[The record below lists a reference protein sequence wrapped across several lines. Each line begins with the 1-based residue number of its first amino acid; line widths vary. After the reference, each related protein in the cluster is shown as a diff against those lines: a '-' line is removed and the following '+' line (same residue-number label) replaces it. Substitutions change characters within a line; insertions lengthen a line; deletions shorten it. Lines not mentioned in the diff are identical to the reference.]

1 MNSGATNAMPVPAAV
16 SAGVDFRLAID
27 AIPAL
32 VWMTLPDGH
41 VEYLNKRWVEYTGLN
56 LEYAV
61 GWGWE
66 SAIHPDDL
74 PGLMKYWVALL
85 ASGKPGETEARLRR
99 FDGVYL
105 WYLFRA
111 IPLHDEVGNVVKWY
125 GTNIE
130 IEDRK
135 RAEVLIAG
143 EKQILEMV
151 AKGQSLTAT
160 LEAVCRLVGELSP
173 GTLCSILLL
182 DWARHCFRHGAA
194 PELPESYN
202 REMDGREFEFSSGA
216 CARAAKQGDQV
227 IVPDI
232 AADPAWKDRPELPLS
247 HGLKSCWSTPV
258 FSQDGRVIAVFATY
272 SRTPSEPTPSQLHL
286 TEQLTAITS
295 IAIERDRAA
304 SALLASEHLA
314 RGQLEALAGSLALL
328 SEESE
333 PGKFL
338 EHILQIACDQIGACL
353 ANVWELNPNIGCVEL
368 AAYYEGG
375 VLHVPVRTADHFQ
388 HGPSQEPRDHPVW
401 TDFFR
406 SGKHCVYGKIL
417 TEAPWAEV
425 ALQSDGPWYDW
436 RAAVVDSPKVP
447 RMIENIAKL
456 GVVATLNVP
465 MSVADEVTGFLT
477 LHFNERRQFRQDEIA
492 LTLAMANQAMLA
504 MQLTRLSAQSRQ
516 SAIIAER
523 NRMARD
529 IHDSLAQGFA
539 GIIVQLDAA
548 ADANTRGMQ
557 LESDGHVARASEL
570 ARESLGEARR
580 SLHALRPRALEE
592 KSLPLALEDLFLKMT
607 SGTPLQ
613 LAFTVHGNGFELP
626 PECEENLLRIGQE
639 VLTNALRH
647 ASATTFYA
655 SLSFVPGGFTLELR
669 DDGRGFDLAGN
680 YEGFGLTGIRER
692 VEDMAGHLHLR
703 SAPGQGTVVK
713 IDLIEK

>member
-1 MNSGATNAMPVPAAV
+1 MSSDATTATPLSGLT
-16 SAGVDFRLAID
+16 SSGVDSRLAID

-32 VWMTLPDGH
+32 VWITFPDGH
-41 VEYLNKRWVEYTGLN
+41 VEYLNRRWIEYTGLN

-66 SAIHPDDL
+66 AAIHPDDL
-74 PGLMKYWVALL
+74 PGLMEYWVALL
-85 ASGKPGETEARLRR
+85 ASGRPGETEARLRR

-111 IPLHDEVGNVVKWY
+111 IPLHDDAGNVVKWY

-135 RAEVLIAG
+135 RAQALLAG
-143 EKQILEMV
+143 EKQILEMI
-151 AKGQSLTAT
+151 AKGQSLRTI
-160 LEAVCRLVGELSP
+160 LEAICGLVGKLSP
-173 GTLCSILLL
+173 GSLCSILLL
-182 DWARHCFRHGAA
+182 DWEQQCFRHGAA
-194 PELPESYN
+194 PDLPESYN
-202 REMDGREFEFSSGA
+202 HAMDGRVFEFSSGA
-216 CARAAKQGDQV
+216 CARAAKQGEQV

-232 AADPAWKDRPELPLS
+232 AADPVWKDRPELPLG

-258 FSQDGRVIAVFATY
+258 VSQDGKVVGVFATY
-272 SRTPSEPTPSQLHL
+272 NKKPSAPTASQLHL
-286 TEQLTAITS
+286 IDQLTGITS
-295 IAIERDRAA
+295 IAIERDRTA

-314 RGQLEALAGSLALL
+314 RGQLEALAGSLTLL
-328 SEESE
+328 STESE

-338 EHILQIACDQIGACL
+338 EHILQIACGQLGACL
-353 ANVWELNPNIGCVEL
+353 VNVWELNLQIGYVEL

-375 VLHVPVRTADHFQ
+375 VLHLPVRAPDHLQ
-388 HGPSQEPRDHPVW
+388 RGTSEEPADHPVW
-401 TDFFR
+401 TEFFR
-406 SGKHCVYGKIL
+406 SGKHCVFGKIL
-417 TEAPWAEV
+417 SEPPWAEV
-425 ALQSDGPWYDW
+425 ALDWDGPWYDW

-447 RMIENIAKL
+447 RMIEHIAKL

-465 MSVADEVTGFLT
+465 MSVADKVTGFLT

-516 SAIIAER
+516 SAVIAER

-529 IHDSLAQGFA
+529 IHDTLAQGFT

-548 ADANTRGMQ
+548 VDASARGLP
-557 LESDGHVARASEL
+557 LESEGHVARANEL
-570 ARESLGEARR
+570 ARDSLGEARR
-580 SLHALRPRALEE
+580 SLRALRPKVLEE

-607 SGTPLQ
+607 TGTPLH
-613 LAFTVHGNGFELP
+613 LEFTVNGDGFELP
-626 PECEENLLRIGQE
+626 REWEDNLLRIGQE
-639 VLTNALRH
+639 VLTNVLRH

-655 SLSFVPGGFTLELR
+655 SLSFAPGALILELR

-680 YEGFGLTGIRER
+680 HEGFGLTGISER
-692 VEDMAGHLHLR
+692 VNDMAGRLLLQ
-703 SAPGQGTVVK
+703 SVPDQGTVVK
-713 IDLIEK
+713 IDLIKN